1 MYVTHG
7 EFSENTWNLISLECG
22 HPDLGFEVKEI
33 FQKSEGNFSEKS
45 IRRIVKKIITMFS
58 ASHACS
64 TLMFRE
70 AQIKKLA
77 KPSTDN
83 S

>member
-45 IRRIVKKIITMFS
+45 IRRIVKK
-58 ASHACS
+58 
-64 TLMFRE
+64 
-70 AQIKKLA
+70 
-77 KPSTDN
+77 N
-83 S
+83 

>member
-45 IRRIVKKIITMFS
+45 IRRIVKKSLQCLVLVMPV
-58 ASHACS
+58 A
-64 TLMFRE
+64 
-70 AQIKKLA
+70 
-77 KPSTDN
+77 P
-83 S
+83 

>member
-45 IRRIVKKIITMFS
+45 IRRIVKKSLQCLVLGM
-58 ASHACS
+58 
-64 TLMFRE
+64 
-70 AQIKKLA
+70 
-77 KPSTDN
+77 PVVP
-83 S
+83 

>member
-1 MYVTHG
+1 MYVTRG

-45 IRRIVKKIITMFS
+45 IRRIVKKSLQCLVLVM
-58 ASHACS
+58 
-64 TLMFRE
+64 
-70 AQIKKLA
+70 
-77 KPSTDN
+77 PVVP
-83 S
+83 

>member
-7 EFSENTWNLISLECG
+7 EFSEDTWNLISLECG

-45 IRRIVKKIITMFS
+45 IRRIVKKSLQCLVLVM
-58 ASHACS
+58 
-64 TLMFRE
+64 
-70 AQIKKLA
+70 
-77 KPSTDN
+77 PVVP
-83 S
+83 